1 MAVIKVL
8 RQHVYPWGAATGVH
22 DDIGTNA
29 GSCWLVCQPPGA
41 WKLDVMDEDRIAGTA
56 KDVTGKLERTVGDM
70 AGDADTKAAGSA
82 PQAAGKVEDLYG
94 QAKDAARDATDA
106 AAGYA
111 KQVYRQSSD
120 SSEAVAKL
128 VQHNP
133 LGSLLIASSIGFAL
147 ALLMRHPAPRRRRG
161 RYYD

>member
-1 MAVIKVL
+1 
-8 RQHVYPWGAATGVH
+8 
-22 DDIGTNA
+22 
-29 GSCWLVCQPPGA
+29 
-41 WKLDVMDEDRIAGTA
+41 MDKDRIAGAA

-82 PQAAGKVEDLYG
+82 RQAAGKVEDLYG

-111 KQVYRQSSD
+111 EQVYRQSSD
-120 SSEAVAKL
+120 NSEAVAKL
-128 VQHNP
+128 VQDNP
-133 LGSLLIASSIGFAL
+133 FGSLLIAGGIGFAL
-147 ALLMRHPAPRRRRG
+147 AALLIRRPAPRQRRG

>member
-1 MAVIKVL
+1 
-8 RQHVYPWGAATGVH
+8 
-22 DDIGTNA
+22 
-29 GSCWLVCQPPGA
+29 
-41 WKLDVMDEDRIAGTA
+41 MDEDRIAGTA

-70 AGDADTKAAGSA
+70 AGDADTKAAGSVR
-82 PQAAGKVEDLYG
+82 QAAGKVEDLYG

-111 KQVYRQSSD
+111 KQVYRQSGD

-128 VQHNP
+128 VQDNP
-133 LGSLLIASSIGFAL
+133 LGSLLIAGVTGFAL
-147 ALLMRHPAPRRRRG
+147 ALLMRQPAPRQRRG